1 MLLKLKFIKRTVG
14 LIKSNNIQLQETIE
28 SKKKTEIDLE
38 KYRTRELSK
47 SKLNSF
53 LILCSLPKKEFTCRD
68 YFNSIAVSAT
78 GAV

>member
-1 MLLKLKFIKRTVG
+1 MLKLKFIKRTVG

-28 SKKKTEIDLE
+28 RKKKPEIDLE
-38 KYRTRELSK
+38 KYRPRELSK

-53 LILCSLPKKEFTCRD
+53 LILCSLLKKEFTCRD

-78 GAV
+78 GAVW

>member
-1 MLLKLKFIKRTVG
+1 MLKLKFIKRTVG

-28 SKKKTEIDLE
+28 RKKKTEIDLE
-38 KYRTRELSK
+38 KYRPRELSK

-53 LILCSLPKKEFTCRD
+53 LILCSLPQKEFTCHD

-78 GAV
+78 GAVW

>member
-1 MLLKLKFIKRTVG
+1 MLKLKFIKRTVG

-28 SKKKTEIDLE
+28 RKKTEIDLE
-38 KYRTRELSK
+38 KYRPRKLSK

-53 LILCSLPKKEFTCRD
+53 LILCSLPKKEFTCHD

-78 GAV
+78 GAVW

>member
-1 MLLKLKFIKRTVG
+1 MLKLKYIKKTVG
-14 LIKSNNIQLQETIE
+14 LIKSNNIQVQETIE
-28 SKKKTEIDLE
+28 RKKTEINQE
-38 KYRTRELSK
+38 KYRPWELSN

-78 GAV
+78 GAVW

>member
-1 MLLKLKFIKRTVG
+1 MLKLKYIKKTVG

-28 SKKKTEIDLE
+28 SKKKPEIDLE

-78 GAV
+78 GAVW